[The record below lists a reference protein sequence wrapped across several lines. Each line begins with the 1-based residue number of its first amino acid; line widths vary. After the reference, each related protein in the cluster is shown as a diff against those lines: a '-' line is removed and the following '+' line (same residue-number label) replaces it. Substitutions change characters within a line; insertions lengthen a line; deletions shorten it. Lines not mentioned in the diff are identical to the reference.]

1 MRRSS
6 YLARSTQKD
15 PKEIYF
21 IFFLN
26 FILFSM
32 NFVSLIGFLQ
42 NFKRQTN
49 SGRDKTVHSNGKRT
63 GPRLALT
70 DRQPL
75 VLSWPLMLTD
85 CLGKR
90 PGRPMHARA
99 RHGHLAQR
107 AGSGTTH
114 SSLGAVVLVGKT

>member
-42 NFKRQTN
+42 NFKRQ
-49 SGRDKTVHSNGKRT
+49 RILEEIKPCTVMGSEPAHGWRSRT
-63 GPRLALT
+63 GGHWRLA
-70 DRQPL
+70 
-75 VLSWPLMLTD
+75 
-85 CLGKR
+85 
-90 PGRPMHARA
+90 
-99 RHGHLAQR
+99 GH
-107 AGSGTTH
+107 
-114 SSLGAVVLVGKT
+114 